1 MYNVADALYISLISI
16 ISDFKHL
23 WYCNKN
29 QSDLVRHSLLPK
41 IFWTYYIIIKAL
53 SFVNIYRIILIEFN
67 TANKV
72 TPTSANTAAHIFV
85 NPATTNI
92 ITATFINNEK
102 IIFCHNIL
110 FVFLD
115 ILIASEIDSILSFI
129 NTTSAASIAASE
141 PTPPM
146 AIPISAL
153 AKTGASLIPS
163 PTNNTLLILVPPTPE
178 NALEIITI
186 MNPDKME
193 ENECTFMPEYNEI
206 AEQLLKME
214 VIKETEET
222 LEGMPL
228 RELLMNEDNTQLI
241 PIYKINLN
249 RVENVPELVEHFPQN
264 LLKKYT

>member
-1 MYNVADALYISLISI
+1 MNENRCIVMWREIQY
-16 ISDFKHL
+16 
-23 WYCNKN
+23 
-29 QSDLVRHSLLPK
+29 LVVR
-41 IFWTYYIIIKAL
+41 
-53 SFVNIYRIILIEFN
+53 
-67 TANKV
+67 
-72 TPTSANTAAHIFV
+72 TSV
-85 NPATTNI
+85 P
-92 ITATFINNEK
+92 
-102 IIFCHNIL
+102 
-110 FVFLD
+110 
-115 ILIASEIDSILSFI
+115 
-129 NTTSAASIAASE
+129 
-141 PTPPM
+141 
-146 AIPISAL
+146 
-153 AKTGASLIPS
+153 

-264 LLKKYT
+264 LLKKYTECCKLNEDLNEIKYFSQDDEFAESDSFNQDDTNAESNSFSSDTTDTESNSFSQDTTDTESNSFSQDTSNAESEGNNSRELNTTLTWEVLAKKIAKTQYCW

>member
-1 MYNVADALYISLISI
+1 MWREMQY
-16 ISDFKHL
+16 
-23 WYCNKN
+23 
-29 QSDLVRHSLLPK
+29 LVVR
-41 IFWTYYIIIKAL
+41 
-53 SFVNIYRIILIEFN
+53 
-67 TANKV
+67 
-72 TPTSANTAAHIFV
+72 TSV
-85 NPATTNI
+85 P
-92 ITATFINNEK
+92 
-102 IIFCHNIL
+102 
-110 FVFLD
+110 
-115 ILIASEIDSILSFI
+115 
-129 NTTSAASIAASE
+129 
-141 PTPPM
+141 
-146 AIPISAL
+146 
-153 AKTGASLIPS
+153 

-186 MNPDKME
+186 MNQDKME

-264 LLKKYT
+264 LLKKYTECCKLNEDLNEIKYFSSGTTDKESDSFSQDDTNAESNSFSQDTSNTKSEGNSFSQDTSNAESEGNSSRELNPTLAWEVLAKKIAKTQYGW

>member
-1 MYNVADALYISLISI
+1 MNENRCILMWREMQY
-16 ISDFKHL
+16 
-23 WYCNKN
+23 
-29 QSDLVRHSLLPK
+29 LVVR
-41 IFWTYYIIIKAL
+41 
-53 SFVNIYRIILIEFN
+53 
-67 TANKV
+67 
-72 TPTSANTAAHIFV
+72 TSV
-85 NPATTNI
+85 P
-92 ITATFINNEK
+92 
-102 IIFCHNIL
+102 
-110 FVFLD
+110 
-115 ILIASEIDSILSFI
+115 
-129 NTTSAASIAASE
+129 
-141 PTPPM
+141 
-146 AIPISAL
+146 
-153 AKTGASLIPS
+153 

-264 LLKKYT
+264 LLKKYTECCKLNEDLNEIKYFSSGTTDKESDSFSQDDTNAESNSFSQDTSNTKSEGNSFSQDTSNAESEGNSSRELNPTLAWEVLAKKIAKTQYGW

>member
-1 MYNVADALYISLISI
+1 MNENRCIVMWREIQY
-16 ISDFKHL
+16 
-23 WYCNKN
+23 
-29 QSDLVRHSLLPK
+29 LVVR
-41 IFWTYYIIIKAL
+41 
-53 SFVNIYRIILIEFN
+53 
-67 TANKV
+67 
-72 TPTSANTAAHIFV
+72 TSV
-85 NPATTNI
+85 P
-92 ITATFINNEK
+92 
-102 IIFCHNIL
+102 
-110 FVFLD
+110 
-115 ILIASEIDSILSFI
+115 
-129 NTTSAASIAASE
+129 
-141 PTPPM
+141 
-146 AIPISAL
+146 
-153 AKTGASLIPS
+153 
-163 PTNNTLLILVPPTPE
+163 PTNNTLLILVPPTQE

-264 LLKKYT
+264 LLKKYTECCKLNEDLNEIKYFSQDDEFAESDSFNQDDTNAESNSFSSDTTDTESNSFSQDTTDTESNSFSQDTSNAESEGNNSRELNPTLTWEVLAKKIAKTQYCW

>member
-1 MYNVADALYISLISI
+1 MNENRCIVMWREIQY
-16 ISDFKHL
+16 
-23 WYCNKN
+23 
-29 QSDLVRHSLLPK
+29 LVVR
-41 IFWTYYIIIKAL
+41 
-53 SFVNIYRIILIEFN
+53 
-67 TANKV
+67 
-72 TPTSANTAAHIFV
+72 TSV
-85 NPATTNI
+85 P
-92 ITATFINNEK
+92 
-102 IIFCHNIL
+102 
-110 FVFLD
+110 
-115 ILIASEIDSILSFI
+115 
-129 NTTSAASIAASE
+129 
-141 PTPPM
+141 
-146 AIPISAL
+146 
-153 AKTGASLIPS
+153 
-163 PTNNTLLILVPPTPE
+163 PTNNTLLILVPPTSE

-264 LLKKYT
+264 LLKKYTECCKLNEDLNEIKYFSQDDEFAESGSFSQDDTNAESNSFSQDTSNTKSEGNSFSQDTSNAESEGNSSRELNPTLAWEVLAKKIAKTQYGW

>member
-1 MYNVADALYISLISI
+1 MNENRCIVMWREMQY
-16 ISDFKHL
+16 
-23 WYCNKN
+23 
-29 QSDLVRHSLLPK
+29 LVVR
-41 IFWTYYIIIKAL
+41 
-53 SFVNIYRIILIEFN
+53 
-67 TANKV
+67 
-72 TPTSANTAAHIFV
+72 TSV
-85 NPATTNI
+85 P
-92 ITATFINNEK
+92 
-102 IIFCHNIL
+102 
-110 FVFLD
+110 
-115 ILIASEIDSILSFI
+115 
-129 NTTSAASIAASE
+129 
-141 PTPPM
+141 
-146 AIPISAL
+146 
-153 AKTGASLIPS
+153 

-264 LLKKYT
+264 LLKKYTECCKLNEDLNEIKYFSSGTTDKESDSFSQDDTNAESNSFSQDTSNTKSEGNSFSQDTSNAKSEGNSSRELNPTLAWEVLAKKIAKTQHGW

>member
-1 MYNVADALYISLISI
+1 MWREMQY
-16 ISDFKHL
+16 
-23 WYCNKN
+23 
-29 QSDLVRHSLLPK
+29 LVVR
-41 IFWTYYIIIKAL
+41 
-53 SFVNIYRIILIEFN
+53 
-67 TANKV
+67 
-72 TPTSANTAAHIFV
+72 TSV
-85 NPATTNI
+85 P
-92 ITATFINNEK
+92 
-102 IIFCHNIL
+102 
-110 FVFLD
+110 
-115 ILIASEIDSILSFI
+115 
-129 NTTSAASIAASE
+129 
-141 PTPPM
+141 
-146 AIPISAL
+146 
-153 AKTGASLIPS
+153 

-264 LLKKYT
+264 LLKKYTECCKLNEDLNEIKYFSSGTTDKESDSFSQDDTNAESNSFSQDTSNTKSEGNSFSQDTSNAESEGNSSRELNPTLAWEVLAKKIAKTQYCW

>member
-1 MYNVADALYISLISI
+1 MNENRCIVMWREMQY
-16 ISDFKHL
+16 
-23 WYCNKN
+23 
-29 QSDLVRHSLLPK
+29 LVVR
-41 IFWTYYIIIKAL
+41 
-53 SFVNIYRIILIEFN
+53 
-67 TANKV
+67 
-72 TPTSANTAAHIFV
+72 TSV
-85 NPATTNI
+85 P
-92 ITATFINNEK
+92 
-102 IIFCHNIL
+102 
-110 FVFLD
+110 
-115 ILIASEIDSILSFI
+115 
-129 NTTSAASIAASE
+129 
-141 PTPPM
+141 
-146 AIPISAL
+146 
-153 AKTGASLIPS
+153 

-264 LLKKYT
+264 LLKKYTECCKLNEDLNEIKYFSSGTTDKESDSFSQDDTNAESNSFSQDTSNTKSEGNSFSQDTTDTESNSFSQDTSNAESEGNNSRELNPTLTWEVLAKKIAKTQYCW

>member
-1 MYNVADALYISLISI
+1 MNENRCIVMWREMQY
-16 ISDFKHL
+16 
-23 WYCNKN
+23 
-29 QSDLVRHSLLPK
+29 LVVR
-41 IFWTYYIIIKAL
+41 
-53 SFVNIYRIILIEFN
+53 
-67 TANKV
+67 
-72 TPTSANTAAHIFV
+72 TSV
-85 NPATTNI
+85 P
-92 ITATFINNEK
+92 
-102 IIFCHNIL
+102 
-110 FVFLD
+110 
-115 ILIASEIDSILSFI
+115 
-129 NTTSAASIAASE
+129 
-141 PTPPM
+141 
-146 AIPISAL
+146 
-153 AKTGASLIPS
+153 

-264 LLKKYT
+264 LFKKYTECCKLNEDLNEIKYFSSGTTDKESDSFSQDDTNAESNSFSQDTSNTKSEGNSFSQDTSNAESEGNSSRELNPTLAWEVLAKKIAKTQYGW

>member
-1 MYNVADALYISLISI
+1 MNENRCVVMWREMQY
-16 ISDFKHL
+16 
-23 WYCNKN
+23 
-29 QSDLVRHSLLPK
+29 LVVR
-41 IFWTYYIIIKAL
+41 
-53 SFVNIYRIILIEFN
+53 
-67 TANKV
+67 
-72 TPTSANTAAHIFV
+72 TSV
-85 NPATTNI
+85 P
-92 ITATFINNEK
+92 
-102 IIFCHNIL
+102 
-110 FVFLD
+110 
-115 ILIASEIDSILSFI
+115 
-129 NTTSAASIAASE
+129 
-141 PTPPM
+141 
-146 AIPISAL
+146 
-153 AKTGASLIPS
+153 

-249 RVENVPELVEHFPQN
+249 RVENVQELVEHFPQN
-264 LLKKYT
+264 LLKKYTECCKLNEDLNEIKYFSSGTTDKEYDSFSQDDTNAESNSFSQDTSNTKSEGNSFSQDTSNAESEGNSSRELNPTLAWEVLAKKIAKTQYGW

>member
-1 MYNVADALYISLISI
+1 MNENRCIVMWREMQYLI
-16 ISDFKHL
+16 
-23 WYCNKN
+23 
-29 QSDLVRHSLLPK
+29 VR
-41 IFWTYYIIIKAL
+41 
-53 SFVNIYRIILIEFN
+53 
-67 TANKV
+67 
-72 TPTSANTAAHIFV
+72 TSV
-85 NPATTNI
+85 P
-92 ITATFINNEK
+92 
-102 IIFCHNIL
+102 
-110 FVFLD
+110 
-115 ILIASEIDSILSFI
+115 
-129 NTTSAASIAASE
+129 
-141 PTPPM
+141 
-146 AIPISAL
+146 
-153 AKTGASLIPS
+153 

-241 PIYKINLN
+241 LIYKINLN

-264 LLKKYT
+264 LLKKYTECCKLNEDLNEIKYFSSGTTDKESDSFSQDDTNAESNSFSQDTSNTKSEGNSFSQDTSNAESEGNSSRELNPTLAWEVLAKKIAKTQYGW

>member
-1 MYNVADALYISLISI
+1 MNENRCIVMWREMQY
-16 ISDFKHL
+16 
-23 WYCNKN
+23 
-29 QSDLVRHSLLPK
+29 LVVR
-41 IFWTYYIIIKAL
+41 
-53 SFVNIYRIILIEFN
+53 
-67 TANKV
+67 
-72 TPTSANTAAHIFV
+72 TSV
-85 NPATTNI
+85 
-92 ITATFINNEK
+92 
-102 IIFCHNIL
+102 
-110 FVFLD
+110 
-115 ILIASEIDSILSFI
+115 
-129 NTTSAASIAASE
+129 
-141 PTPPM
+141 
-146 AIPISAL
+146 
-153 AKTGASLIPS
+153 PS
-163 PTNNTLLILVPPTPE
+163 TNNTLLILVPPTPE

-264 LLKKYT
+264 LLKKYTECCKLNEDLNEIKYFSSGTTDKESDSFSQDDTNAESNSFSQDTSNTKSEGNSFSQDTSNAESEGNNSRELNPTLTWEVLAKKIAKTQYGW

>member
-1 MYNVADALYISLISI
+1 MNENRCIVMWREMQY
-16 ISDFKHL
+16 
-23 WYCNKN
+23 
-29 QSDLVRHSLLPK
+29 LVVR
-41 IFWTYYIIIKAL
+41 
-53 SFVNIYRIILIEFN
+53 
-67 TANKV
+67 
-72 TPTSANTAAHIFV
+72 TSV
-85 NPATTNI
+85 P
-92 ITATFINNEK
+92 
-102 IIFCHNIL
+102 
-110 FVFLD
+110 
-115 ILIASEIDSILSFI
+115 
-129 NTTSAASIAASE
+129 
-141 PTPPM
+141 
-146 AIPISAL
+146 
-153 AKTGASLIPS
+153 
-163 PTNNTLLILVPPTPE
+163 PTNNTLLILVPPTSE

-264 LLKKYT
+264 LLKKYTECCKLNEDLNEIKYFSQDDEFAESGSFSQDDTNAESNSFSQDTSNTKSEGNSFSQDTSNAESEGNSSRELNPTLAWEVLAKKIAKTQYGW

>member
-1 MYNVADALYISLISI
+1 MNENRCIVMWREIQY
-16 ISDFKHL
+16 
-23 WYCNKN
+23 
-29 QSDLVRHSLLPK
+29 LVVR
-41 IFWTYYIIIKAL
+41 
-53 SFVNIYRIILIEFN
+53 
-67 TANKV
+67 
-72 TPTSANTAAHIFV
+72 TSV
-85 NPATTNI
+85 P
-92 ITATFINNEK
+92 
-102 IIFCHNIL
+102 
-110 FVFLD
+110 
-115 ILIASEIDSILSFI
+115 
-129 NTTSAASIAASE
+129 
-141 PTPPM
+141 
-146 AIPISAL
+146 
-153 AKTGASLIPS
+153 

-264 LLKKYT
+264 LLKKYTECCKLNEDLNEIKYFSSGTTDKESDSFSQDDTNAESNSFSQDTSNTKSEGNSFSQDTSNAESEGNSSRELNPTLAWEVLAKKIAKTQYGW

>member
-1 MYNVADALYISLISI
+1 MNENRCIVMWREMQY
-16 ISDFKHL
+16 
-23 WYCNKN
+23 
-29 QSDLVRHSLLPK
+29 LVVR
-41 IFWTYYIIIKAL
+41 
-53 SFVNIYRIILIEFN
+53 
-67 TANKV
+67 
-72 TPTSANTAAHIFV
+72 TSV
-85 NPATTNI
+85 PQ
-92 ITATFINNEK
+92 
-102 IIFCHNIL
+102 
-110 FVFLD
+110 
-115 ILIASEIDSILSFI
+115 
-129 NTTSAASIAASE
+129 
-141 PTPPM
+141 
-146 AIPISAL
+146 
-153 AKTGASLIPS
+153 
-163 PTNNTLLILVPPTPE
+163 TNNTLLILVPPTPE

-264 LLKKYT
+264 LLKKYTECCKLNEDLNEIKYFSSGTTDKESDSFSQDDTNAESNSFSQDTSNTKSEGNSFSQDTSNAESEGNSSRELTPTLAWEVLAKKIAKTQYGW

>member
-1 MYNVADALYISLISI
+1 MNENRCIVMWRGIQY
-16 ISDFKHL
+16 
-23 WYCNKN
+23 
-29 QSDLVRHSLLPK
+29 LVVR
-41 IFWTYYIIIKAL
+41 
-53 SFVNIYRIILIEFN
+53 
-67 TANKV
+67 
-72 TPTSANTAAHIFV
+72 TSV
-85 NPATTNI
+85 P
-92 ITATFINNEK
+92 
-102 IIFCHNIL
+102 
-110 FVFLD
+110 
-115 ILIASEIDSILSFI
+115 
-129 NTTSAASIAASE
+129 
-141 PTPPM
+141 
-146 AIPISAL
+146 
-153 AKTGASLIPS
+153 

-264 LLKKYT
+264 LLKKYTECCKLNEDLNEIKYFSSGTTDKESNSFSSDTKFDSFSSDTSNTESECNNSRELNPTLAWEVLAKKIAKTQYGW

>member
-1 MYNVADALYISLISI
+1 MNENRCIVMWREMQY
-16 ISDFKHL
+16 
-23 WYCNKN
+23 
-29 QSDLVRHSLLPK
+29 LVVR
-41 IFWTYYIIIKAL
+41 
-53 SFVNIYRIILIEFN
+53 
-67 TANKV
+67 
-72 TPTSANTAAHIFV
+72 TSV
-85 NPATTNI
+85 P
-92 ITATFINNEK
+92 
-102 IIFCHNIL
+102 
-110 FVFLD
+110 
-115 ILIASEIDSILSFI
+115 
-129 NTTSAASIAASE
+129 
-141 PTPPM
+141 
-146 AIPISAL
+146 
-153 AKTGASLIPS
+153 
-163 PTNNTLLILVPPTPE
+163 PTNNTLLILVPPTSE

-264 LLKKYT
+264 LLKKYTECCKLNEDLNEIKYFSQDDEFAESGSFSQDDTNAESNSFSQDTSNTKSEGNSFSQDTSNAESEGNSSRELNPMLAWEVLAKKIAKTQYGW

>member
-1 MYNVADALYISLISI
+1 MNENRCIVMWREMQY
-16 ISDFKHL
+16 
-23 WYCNKN
+23 
-29 QSDLVRHSLLPK
+29 LVVR
-41 IFWTYYIIIKAL
+41 
-53 SFVNIYRIILIEFN
+53 
-67 TANKV
+67 
-72 TPTSANTAAHIFV
+72 TSV
-85 NPATTNI
+85 P
-92 ITATFINNEK
+92 
-102 IIFCHNIL
+102 
-110 FVFLD
+110 
-115 ILIASEIDSILSFI
+115 
-129 NTTSAASIAASE
+129 
-141 PTPPM
+141 
-146 AIPISAL
+146 
-153 AKTGASLIPS
+153 

-193 ENECTFMPEYNEI
+193 ENDCTFMPEYNEI

-264 LLKKYT
+264 LLKKYTECCKLNEDLNEIKYFSSGTTDKESDSFSQDDTNAESNSFSQDTSNTKSEGNSFSQDTSNAESEGNSSRELNPTLAWEVLAKKIAKTQYGW

>member
-1 MYNVADALYISLISI
+1 MNENRCIVMWREMQY
-16 ISDFKHL
+16 
-23 WYCNKN
+23 
-29 QSDLVRHSLLPK
+29 LVVR
-41 IFWTYYIIIKAL
+41 
-53 SFVNIYRIILIEFN
+53 
-67 TANKV
+67 
-72 TPTSANTAAHIFV
+72 TSV
-85 NPATTNI
+85 P
-92 ITATFINNEK
+92 
-102 IIFCHNIL
+102 
-110 FVFLD
+110 
-115 ILIASEIDSILSFI
+115 
-129 NTTSAASIAASE
+129 
-141 PTPPM
+141 
-146 AIPISAL
+146 
-153 AKTGASLIPS
+153 

-264 LLKKYT
+264 LLKKYTECCKLNEDLNEIKYFSSGTTDKESDSFSQDDTNAESNSFSQDTSNIKSEGNSFSQDTSNAESEGNSSRELNPTLAWEVLAKKIAKTQYGW

>member
-1 MYNVADALYISLISI
+1 MNENRCIVIWREMQY
-16 ISDFKHL
+16 
-23 WYCNKN
+23 
-29 QSDLVRHSLLPK
+29 LVVR
-41 IFWTYYIIIKAL
+41 
-53 SFVNIYRIILIEFN
+53 
-67 TANKV
+67 
-72 TPTSANTAAHIFV
+72 TSV
-85 NPATTNI
+85 P
-92 ITATFINNEK
+92 
-102 IIFCHNIL
+102 
-110 FVFLD
+110 
-115 ILIASEIDSILSFI
+115 
-129 NTTSAASIAASE
+129 
-141 PTPPM
+141 
-146 AIPISAL
+146 
-153 AKTGASLIPS
+153 
-163 PTNNTLLILVPPTPE
+163 PTNNTLLILVPPTSE

-264 LLKKYT
+264 LLKKYTECCKLNEDLNEIKYFSQDDEFAESGSFSQDDTNAESNSFSQDTSNTKSEGNSFSQDTSNAESEGNSSRELNPTLAWEVLAKKIAKTQYGW

>member
-1 MYNVADALYISLISI
+1 MNENRCIVMWREMQY
-16 ISDFKHL
+16 
-23 WYCNKN
+23 
-29 QSDLVRHSLLPK
+29 LVVR
-41 IFWTYYIIIKAL
+41 
-53 SFVNIYRIILIEFN
+53 
-67 TANKV
+67 
-72 TPTSANTAAHIFV
+72 TSV
-85 NPATTNI
+85 P
-92 ITATFINNEK
+92 
-102 IIFCHNIL
+102 
-110 FVFLD
+110 
-115 ILIASEIDSILSFI
+115 
-129 NTTSAASIAASE
+129 
-141 PTPPM
+141 
-146 AIPISAL
+146 
-153 AKTGASLIPS
+153 

-186 MNPDKME
+186 MNQDKME

-264 LLKKYT
+264 LLKKYTECCKLNEDLNEIKYFSSGTTDKESDSFSQDDTNAESNSFSQDTSNTKSEGNSFSQDTSNAESEGNSSRELNPTLAWEVLAKKIAKTQYGW

>member
-1 MYNVADALYISLISI
+1 MQY
-16 ISDFKHL
+16 
-23 WYCNKN
+23 
-29 QSDLVRHSLLPK
+29 LVVR
-41 IFWTYYIIIKAL
+41 
-53 SFVNIYRIILIEFN
+53 
-67 TANKV
+67 
-72 TPTSANTAAHIFV
+72 TSV
-85 NPATTNI
+85 P
-92 ITATFINNEK
+92 
-102 IIFCHNIL
+102 
-110 FVFLD
+110 
-115 ILIASEIDSILSFI
+115 
-129 NTTSAASIAASE
+129 
-141 PTPPM
+141 
-146 AIPISAL
+146 
-153 AKTGASLIPS
+153 

-264 LLKKYT
+264 LLKKYTECCKLNEDLNEIKYFSQDNEFAESDSFNQDDTNAESNSFSQDTSNTKSEGNSFSQDTSNAESEGNSSRELNPTLAWEVLAKKIAKTQYGW